1 VEEVAVEG
9 GVEGRGREKVK
20 ETLGGPKTR
29 GSLVERRRRRRRRK
43 KTKREKK
50 S

>member
-1 VEEVAVEG
+1 MSRGWRRWRRKGV
-9 GVEGRGREKVK
+9 VEGRGREKVK

-29 GSLVERRRRRRRRK
+29 GSLVERRRRK